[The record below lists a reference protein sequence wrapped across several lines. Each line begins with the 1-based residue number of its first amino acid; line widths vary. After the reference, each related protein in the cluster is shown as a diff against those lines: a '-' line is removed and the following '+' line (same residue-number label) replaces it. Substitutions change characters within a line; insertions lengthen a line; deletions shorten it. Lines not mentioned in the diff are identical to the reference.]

1 MQIGSESIVTTTVY
15 TVAITIDHEPDKL
28 LAYKFG
34 VGLFSKSYKMQ
45 DRYVVG
51 PQLVRA
57 LGARTRRLAQACPDI
72 DKIDEVTDEGKLT
85 GWQRVFDFLLSKLD
99 LSNVNEMGNSAE
111 KFFNK
116 LQREPGEGF
125 PDWTARWEADERD
138 LLSQLKA
145 VDSSVEEVIAAPLRT
160 WWYLRRSR
168 LSPVARGE
176 ITATAGGDYEFG
188 STYKALCTRYPL
200 EALKEID
207 GVREKKDRPA
217 GFFGEAEEAEQ
228 EDHNF
233 EDRSEI
239 ADIVGQLVNLADEED
254 STLFEDSEL
263 VDDYEDGIY
272 AEFRQ
277 LGRNFKD
284 ARGLIRKLKFG
295 HLAKDCPERTKDRGK
310 PQPNEMTSF
319 ALLELGDLV
328 LLLDDVGGIWAIIDC
343 GATRS
348 LIGVTMAE
356 HLIYDMEEK
365 HNIRFDVVERTR
377 HFTFGDGRRKSSMGT
392 MTGAIFLGDG
402 QEKIE
407 ISIMDNEVPLLVG
420 MDVLGPDHTNAL
432 IDCGNGYLMLPKIS
446 HHVFQCRKMPSG
458 HLAINVTTP
467 TWWQNIPQSLPN
479 IVGITQCNAMEDE
492 AETSAV
498 ADEAVLELAP
508 AAGAGGIFG
517 TIFGDQEFEGNDQRN
532 RDISK
537 SADLYEYETPDTA
550 STSTSAQIQSEA
562 RGIQGRKRNGCSCM
576 GGQTHPCRLWEAGYP
591 SPNFAQN
598 YRPPRRK
605 NDQPQA
611 GPLESLIPRPAS
623 PEVSWLCR
631 SEVIY
636 LMWRRMLSKILKRLA
651 NDPSSESFEMLD
663 DSPEK
668 EMAVIDLGGAAFRAG
683 VHNGFDMATKT
694 GVRRLTLWI
703 RQHRPRRIVMS
714 PPCTADCQL
723 QNWNKKTPE
732 DCERLRKKVQKARRI
747 QAGCET
753 IMSVGLQFRG
763 TEIDLEQP
771 QRSHSWGRSEAL
783 KRIREQTYET
793 LVSGC
798 AYGLRCPRR
807 GLLLPKVWR
816 ICSTDPELQKAIG
829 KRCSNRPGRH
839 DNHEHGEIIGGKVV
853 AATAFYPEALCK
865 VWAKHIL
872 RAGGGTTAETS
883 ALLATDQDTDDGIF
897 EGIDEDGDL
906 EMEEPQASD
915 EELDE
920 DDPRELSKDGGTLST
935 KEAQEI
941 EHRLSRLHRNLGH
954 PSVRTMFKIFK
965 NSGASIQVLKMVKKF
980 KCHACDSSVLPK
992 AVKTAAG
999 IDIPEI
1005 FEVMGSDGLEWTDP
1019 VDDATYLFTLNL
1031 DEESGLTQIFNHG
1044 DKSQRSGNRSA
1055 ADLLETWRSWTNH
1068 YRAPRLIRCDAEGC
1082 RRAELTKSWCSTRG
1096 IEMFIAPG
1104 EAHWLMGKV
1113 ERRIQLFKR
1122 TLTKFRKQNHDCDI
1136 DEAISQVTHAI
1147 NDLDKV
1153 GNHSPFAHAF
1163 GTGGHRG
1170 SGNPFAIVVD
1180 SNGESREQRRLL
1192 ARQNFI
1198 EVEYSA
1204 ERMVVELNNMERR
1217 GATMSD
1223 LMEVARRG
1231 TFEDLTNESRPRIQ
1245 NFEPQAIQPSEPP
1258 EGKPTVEDNDEEL
1271 FSQNTFDGNRGGT
1284 DFELIDENMTAY
1296 FEMVKSELADSQ
1308 GGRRLTSQIL
1318 DCFVA
1323 NQKRKDKIEFHWGK
1337 LSPSEKAEFRKAM
1350 TKEVANWKQYKGLR
1364 RVPVSEIKDP
1374 ADVIRCRWV
1383 LTRKSDG
1390 TAKARPVLLGYQTKD
1405 IGQEPTASPTASRR
1419 ARNLLLTVAAANSW
1433 AIVKGDVPSAFL
1445 QANDLKKDLFVEAD
1459 EALSAEF
1466 GVQPGQ
1472 VLRVVKPG
1480 YGIGEAPRK
1489 WWQTVEQ
1496 DFAKLGLQAC
1506 DLEPCLWSLR
1516 CPETRALLGLIM
1528 CHVDDFIL
1536 CGDRDHPAWRKAL
1549 KSIKDLYTSGTWEDM
1564 DDGIDSIEQCG
1575 VTIVKKEKGFF
1586 QHQQGYI
1593 DKLTEIFPKYPKA
1606 KSGDRLTEA
1615 CDFTVLDWGSRK
1627 LKRVARS
1634 SLSAEIQEASDA
1646 EGEQMMVRLV
1656 LCEEGET
1663 IVRWVHSHAQLA
1675 DGMTKASQQ
1684 AFNVLHSFLKSQR
1697 WKIVHDE
1704 RFLSARATHYELEQI
1719 SFPPV

>member
-1 MQIGSESIVTTTVY
+1 MPSGATTTGGAASGSAALRLDVPSW
-15 TVAITIDHEPDKL
+15 DGEPDKL
-28 LAYKFG
+28 LAYKFD
-34 VGLFSKSYKMQ
+34 VGLFSKSYKVQ

-72 DKIDEVTDEGKLT
+72 DNIDEVTDEGKLT
-85 GWQRVFDFLLSKLD
+85 RWQRVFDFLLSKLD

-116 LQREPGEGF
+116 LQREPGECF

-138 LLSQLKA
+138 LLLQLKA

-160 WWYLRRSR
+160 WWHLRRSR
-168 LSPVARGE
+168 LSPVAMGE
-176 ITATAGGDYEFG
+176 ITATAGGDYEFD

-207 GVREKKDRPA
+207 GVREKKDRRA
-217 GFFGEAEEAEQ
+217 GFFGDAEEAEQ
-228 EDHNF
+228 ENHDF
-233 EDRSEI
+233 EDRPAI
-239 ADIVGQLVNLADEED
+239 ADIVDQLVNLAGEED
-254 STLFEDSEL
+254 STVFEDSEL

-284 ARGLIRKLKFG
+284 ARDLIRKLKFG
-295 HLAKDCPERTKDRGK
+295 RQAKGCPERTKGRGK
-310 PQPNEMTSF
+310 PQPNETTSS

-328 LLLDDVGGIWAIIDC
+328 LLLDDAGGIWAILDC
-343 GATRS
+343 GATRG

-365 HNIRFDVVERTR
+365 HNILFDVVERTR

-392 MTGAIFLGDG
+392 MTGAIFLGDDK
-402 QEKIE
+402 EKIG
-407 ISIMDNEVPLLVG
+407 ISIMDNEVPLLIG

-446 HHVFQCRKMPSG
+446 HHVFQCRKMPNG

-467 TWWQNIPQSLPN
+467 TWWQNTPHSLPN
-479 IVGITQCNAMEDE
+479 IVGITQCNAMKDE

-498 ADEAVLELAP
+498 VDDAVLEL
-508 AAGAGGIFG
+508 GILG
-517 TIFGDQEFEGNDQRN
+517 TIFGDQEFESNDQRN

-537 SADLYEYETPDTA
+537 SAIQAEARVIQDELA
-550 STSTSAQIQSEA
+550 SVPPKDVIMKAAGSNPTSTMVQAAKSKAP
-562 RGIQGRKRNGCSCM
+562 GC
-576 GGQTHPCRLWEAGYP
+576 Q
-591 SPNFAQN
+591 
-598 YRPPRRK
+598 
-605 NDQPQA
+605 
-611 GPLESLIPRPAS
+611 RPAS
-623 PEVSWLCR
+623 PEVSWRRR

-636 LMWRRMLSKILKRLA
+636 LRWRRMLSKILKRLA
-651 NDPSSESFEMLD
+651 KDPPSESFEMLD

-668 EMAVIDLGGAAFRAG
+668 DLDIMQKALDQYDRDYTKEIGDDVNFLSRNGRYDLLEVCTPPKSRLSQAVIDLGGAALRAG
-683 VHNGFDMATKT
+683 VHSGFDMATET

-703 RQHRPRRIVMS
+703 RQRRPRRIVMS

-732 DCERLRKKVQKARRI
+732 DCERLRKKVQQARRI

-753 IMSVGLQFRG
+753 IMSVGLQFQG

-783 KRIREQTYET
+783 KRIREQTYES

-839 DNHEHGEIIGGKVV
+839 DNHEHGEILGGKVV

-865 VWAKHIL
+865 AWAKRIL
-872 RAGGGTTAETS
+872 RAGGGTTAGTS

-897 EGIDEDGDL
+897 EGIDEDGDQ
-906 EMEEPQASD
+906 EMNEPQASD

-920 DDPRELSKDGGTLST
+920 DDLRELSKDGGALST
-935 KEAQEI
+935 K
-941 EHRLSRLHRNLGH
+941 G
-954 PSVRTMFKIFK
+954 P
-965 NSGASIQVLKMVKKF
+965 GASIQVLKMAMEF

-992 AVKTAAG
+992 AVRTAAG
-999 IDIPEI
+999 IDVPEV

-1019 VDDATYLFTLNL
+1019 VDDTTYLFTLNL
-1031 DEESGLTQIFNHG
+1031 DEGSGLTQIFNHG

-1082 RRAELTKSWCSTRG
+1082 HRAELTKSWRSARG

-1153 GNHSPFAHAF
+1153 GNHSPFVHAF
-1163 GTGGHRG
+1163 GTGGHGG
-1170 SGNPFAIVVD
+1170 SGNPFAIVDD
-1180 SNGESREQRRLL
+1180 SNGESREQRR
-1192 ARQNFI
+1192 
-1198 EVEYSA
+1198 S
-1204 ERMVVELNNMERR
+1204 
-1217 GATMSD
+1217 
-1223 LMEVARRG
+1223 
-1231 TFEDLTNESRPRIQ
+1231 SRPNHLRTKTIGWTEKLL
-1245 NFEPQAIQPSEPP
+1245 NLITWTDVRNQP
-1258 EGKPTVEDNDEEL
+1258 GKPTVEDNNEEL
-1271 FSQNTFDGNRGGT
+1271 FSQITFDGNRDGT
-1284 DFELIDENMTAY
+1284 DFELI
-1296 FEMVKSELADSQ
+1296 
-1308 GGRRLTSQIL
+1308 
-1318 DCFVA
+1318 
-1323 NQKRKDKIEFHWGK
+1323 
-1337 LSPSEKAEFRKAM
+1337 AEFRKAM

-1364 RVPVSEIKDP
+1364 RAPASEVKDP
-1374 ADVIRCRWV
+1374 ADVIRCHWV

-1390 TAKARPVLLGYQTKD
+1390 TAKARLVLLGYQTKD

-1419 ARNLLLTVAAANSW
+1419 ARNPLLTVAAANSW
-1433 AIVKGDVPSAFL
+1433 TIVKGDVTSAFL
-1445 QANDLKKDLFVEAD
+1445 QASDLKKDLFVEAD
-1459 EALSAEF
+1459 DALSAEF

-1489 WWQTVEQ
+1489 WWQTAKQ

-1516 CPETRALLGLIM
+1516 CPETKALLGLIM
-1528 CHVDDFIL
+1528 RHVDDFIL

-1549 KSIKDLYTSGTWEDM
+1549 KSIKGLYTWGTWEDM

-1575 VTIVKKEKGFF
+1575 VTIVRNEKGFF
-1586 QHQQGYI
+1586 QHRQGYI
-1593 DKLTEIFPKYPKA
+1593 DKLKEIFPKCPKA
-1606 KSGDRLTEA
+1606 KTGDRLTEADQRPFQEA

-1656 LCEEGET
+1656 LYEEGET

-1684 AFNVLHSFLKSQR
+1684 ALHVLHSFLKSQR

-1704 RFLSARATHYELEQI
+1704 RFLSARKRSSLCKGIFDETTETDHSEAKKILEGRRRAQPPASDVATAGATRDKLEQI
-1719 SFPPV
+1719 SFPPVWFRGCS